1 MKIETKAKLIAAAL
15 VGMFLYSVFARL
27 AYGGAPI
34 PAKPA
39 GYYYP
44 PSVRNDC
51 LLTYRADKSMR
62 CDRVFRSSFQ

>member
-1 MKIETKAKLIAAAL
+1 MRIETKISLFVTTLIVIIAIAIF
-15 VGMFLYSVFARL
+15 GRL